1 MANAQN
7 ALPVAHERHLQ
18 DFDST
23 MQAGHA
29 AILLRINS
37 LDSSTTGLSQ
47 PASSPLMDDR
57 IQDRQKY
64 LNWRTTLKHRLTV
77 SRWFTDTV
85 WEFAAYSCE
94 SGCIFKLHL
103 VDVREE
109 GAFVFEVVRPGNIKA
124 VRALLVSGELSSS
137 DYDCDPCR
145 KGTNHP

>member
-1 MANAQN
+1 MRGIYKILTAQCKQ
-7 ALPVAHERHLQ
+7 AMQQYSHEL
-18 DFDST
+18 
-23 MQAGHA
+23 
-29 AILLRINS
+29 INS
-37 LDSSTTGLSQ
+37 LDTSTTGFYQS
-47 PASSPLMDDR
+47 AISHLMHDR

-64 LNWRTTLKHRLTV
+64 LYWRSTLKHRLTLP
-77 SRWFTDTV
+77 RWFTDTV

-94 SGCIFKLHL
+94 SGCIFKLRP